1 MMTPGTYLKLR
12 RQAAG
17 LSVDDVAGLVHTAP
31 HLGAFD
37 RSAWIGRIE
46 SDVAAI
52 SPDVVRALA
61 SAFRFDRRVLLRLI
75 DLRSYGADIGVTPAH
90 LRDLRLQRRRPLPG
104 RTDPPGLRLGQCRSL
119 QRLRAHRERGDRPCG
134 LKPSIPWAANAA
146 VATRLAAIRSISNR
160 SSTRVTSMPRARG

>member
-75 DLRSYGADIGVTPAH
+75 DLRSYGTDIGVTPRICAICACSDADPCLDEQTH
-90 LRDLRLQRRRPLPG
+90 RACAWVSADLCSGCAP
-104 RTDPPGLRLGQCRSL
+104 TAKEETA
-119 QRLRAHRERGDRPCG
+119 RA
-134 LKPSIPWAANAA
+134 A
-146 VATRLAAIRSISNR
+146 
-160 SSTRVTSMPRARG
+160 